1 MTTPATDDEL
11 LAAYQRTDLWR
22 GGITFMRAKQMP
34 AVRASLELG
43 AAVLRNPPKRH
54 DPKLAQA
61 GDPEP
66 RHA

>member
-11 LAAYQRTDLWR
+11 LAAYHRTSLWR

-43 AAVLRNPPKRH
+43 AAVLRNPPPPRF
-54 DPKLAQA
+54 DLKLAQA
-61 GDPEP
+61 NDMEQ
-66 RHA
+66 A